1 MWQSLFADAE
11 TERPGTSVHTAKPS
25 FPSKPSG
32 LIHIASWEPS
42 ASPQLTIRQFGN
54 VLVDKSKNQ
63 SSEHANKYPGL
74 LQANTFFWP
83 RLT

>member
-42 ASPQLTIRQFGN
+42 ASPPTY
-54 VLVDKSKNQ
+54 DKAVWKCAS
-63 SSEHANKYPGL
+63 
-74 LQANTFFWP
+74 
-83 RLT
+83 